1 MAEELAH
8 YLEEK
13 QLKVCYLHSSL
24 KTPQRTEILQKL
36 RLGVFDCIV
45 GVNLL
50 REGLDLPEVALVA
63 VMDADIESFL
73 RDKRSLIQ
81 IIGRAARN
89 TASRVLFYADKI
101 TGSMQQTILETERR
115 RAIQQQHNQEHNI
128 TPQSAQR
135 SVVKSIIAQPIIT
148 PKKQKKITKT
158 IILLLSYV
166 IVAVVVWKLS
176 TNMQATPE
184 YQQEQAQKQITMIVE
199 KVGKLIVLPADEVPQ
214 VAVIQDVDALKKSQ
228 DFFVDAQNGDKILV
242 YVKARKAIIYRE
254 DTNKVVNIALNI
266 GTDAQTDSTTA
277 KPSAT
282 AANTGTTTAT
292 SSEE

>member
-1 MAEELAH
+1 MTET
-8 YLEEK
+8 LEK
-13 QLKVCYLHSSL
+13 
-24 KTPQRTEILQKL
+24 
-36 RLGVFDCIV
+36 
-45 GVNLL
+45 
-50 REGLDLPEVALVA
+50 
-63 VMDADIESFL
+63 
-73 RDKRSLIQ
+73 
-81 IIGRAARN
+81 
-89 TASRVLFYADKI
+89 
-101 TGSMQQTILETERR
+101 
-115 RAIQQQHNQEHNI
+115 
-128 TPQSAQR
+128 
-135 SVVKSIIAQPIIT
+135 KST